1 VVISGS
7 HFWQH
12 TCGNLMQHVAIFSS
26 QESFCCSRLQLQEQ
40 PEGYEP
46 GQQLKVSE
54 MFKEGD
60 LIDVAGTTI
69 GKGFQG
75 EFSTGLPPVAL
86 HKHVQRFC
94 CTT

>member
-1 VVISGS
+1 MLYSGTS
-7 HFWQH
+7 
-12 TCGNLMQHVAIFSS
+12 C
-26 QESFCCSRLQLQEQ
+26 ERCCCQRLQLQEQ

-75 EFSTGLPPVAL
+75 EICIRLLPVAEYI
-86 HKHVQRFC
+86 HAEGCC
-94 CTT
+94 CTR